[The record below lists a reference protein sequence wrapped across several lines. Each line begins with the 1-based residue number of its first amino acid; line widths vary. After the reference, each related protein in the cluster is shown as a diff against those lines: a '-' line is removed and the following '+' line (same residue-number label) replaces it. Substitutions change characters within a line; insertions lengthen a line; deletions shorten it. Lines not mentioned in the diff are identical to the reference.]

1 VSFTFTSLNLEI
13 VFFLPIYAH
22 KQAKHNES
30 LVEQQ
35 MIKVLAR
42 PTNNAEQFCGQR
54 KGGKCKCEQ
63 LTKFCAGLHESFGFI
78 GFNLSSLAFVSM
90 R

>member
-1 VSFTFTSLNLEI
+1 MSLNLEV

-30 LVEQQ
+30 LVELQT
-35 MIKVLAR
+35 IKALAQ

-54 KGGKCKCEQ
+54 KGDKLKREH
-63 LTKFCAGLHESFGFI
+63 LTKFCSGLHEIFGFE

>member
-1 VSFTFTSLNLEI
+1 MSLNLEV
-13 VFFLPIYAH
+13 VFFLATFAH
-22 KQAKHNES
+22 NQAQHNES
-30 LVEQQ
+30 LVELQ

-42 PTNNAEQFCGQR
+42 PTNTTEQFCGPR

-63 LTKFCAGLHESFGFI
+63 LTKFCPGLHEIFGFN
-78 GFNLSSLAFVSM
+78 GFNLSSLAFVSI